1 MTNLSVKTDQRNA
14 NVTIGQYFVVSNEVT
29 EQTRSFDE
37 NLLLDESLEKFSFCF
52 SHAYHVFFIS
62 N

>member
-1 MTNLSVKTDQRNA
+1 MTNLSVTDQRNA

-37 NLLLDESLEKFSFCF
+37 NLL
-52 SHAYHVFFIS
+52 
-62 N
+62 